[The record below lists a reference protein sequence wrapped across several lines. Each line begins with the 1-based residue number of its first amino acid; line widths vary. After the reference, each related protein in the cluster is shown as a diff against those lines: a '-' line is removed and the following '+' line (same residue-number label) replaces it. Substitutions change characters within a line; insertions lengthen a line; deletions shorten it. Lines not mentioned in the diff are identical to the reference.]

1 MALRL
6 DLVPGDV
13 VRIGSGTVVRVV
25 EKSGRAT
32 RVMIESEYRVTREP
46 ATAPSSQR
54 KIGPVPVTGIKR
66 PG

>member
-32 RVMIESEYRVTREP
+32 RVMIESEYRVTREA
-46 ATAPSSQR
+46 ATAPRFER
-54 KIGPVPVTGIKR
+54 KIGPVPAAGIKR
-66 PG
+66 PE